1 MKKFLKIVILTIA
14 YFMVLCLGVSS
25 ECLSIEDHI
34 GQFGKD
40 SGIAREMSFD
50 AKLSEHVRG
59 KATIVDFDHSFEQE
73 SSTNIYDWTAGN
85 YTIKSPVSVNDFFV
99 EFGKENFSGGAG
111 FKTFQER
118 EGLVSALQDIE
129 YQFFPVDATNPLRM
143 KSISVPSLWGKFNF
157 APDTYL
163 RVVGFESQWSKISPD
178 AVPDLKRMRL
188 DNPKGDQ
195 GYGLYSTFGTR
206 FDNTDVEV
214 GFTRGWSSW
223 PSEERESS
231 AKFAPN
237 PYKVL
242 AGFVKVRQHINGWTL
257 GSTALVKD
265 ANENAG
271 CVYNMLFSID
281 KHLSLWGK
289 PASVGGSYFYVNS
302 FEQSDHL
309 RTSPWEDLGNSFS
322 LRAAIEDRSRQ
333 IRHKFESVINHEE
346 KGYYFMGMTEKRI
359 SDMVKIGSQ
368 MNFYYDSQKYISEE
382 YDSIRIA
389 GYFTFTF

>member
-1 MKKFLKIVILTIA
+1 MKEFLKIVILTIT

-34 GQFGKD
+34 GQFGKN
-40 SGIAREMSFD
+40 SGIAREMSFN
-50 AKLSEHVRG
+50 AKLSDHVTG
-59 KATIVDFDHSFEQE
+59 KATIVDFGHSFEQD
-73 SSTNIYDWTAGN
+73 SSTNIYDWAAGN
-85 YTIKSPVSVNDFFV
+85 YTTKSPVSVNDFYV
-99 EFGKENFSGGAG
+99 EFGKEKFSSGAG

-129 YQFFPVDATNPLRM
+129 YQFFPVDATSPLRM

-157 APDTYL
+157 TPETYL
-163 RVVGFESQWSKISPD
+163 RVVGFDSQWSKISPD

-195 GYGLYSTFGTR
+195 GYGLYSTIGTS
-206 FDNTDVEV
+206 FENTDVET

-242 AGFVKVRQHINGWTL
+242 AGFVKVRQHINDWTL

-281 KHLSLWGK
+281 KHLSFWGK

-302 FEQSDHL
+302 FEQSEHL

-322 LRAAIEDRSRQ
+322 LRAAIEDQSRQ
-333 IRHKFESVINHEE
+333 IRHNFESVINHEE

-389 GYFTFTF
+389 GYFAFTF